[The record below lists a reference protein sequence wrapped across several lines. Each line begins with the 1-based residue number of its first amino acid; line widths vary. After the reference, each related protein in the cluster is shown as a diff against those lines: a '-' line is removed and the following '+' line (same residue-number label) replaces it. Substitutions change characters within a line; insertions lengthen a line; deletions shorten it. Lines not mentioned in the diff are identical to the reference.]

1 MPGRDY
7 SKTRDTTWATMTD
20 RARRLT
26 LATAL
31 GIIIVFGAPASG
43 AFAQSG
49 DLAFLLGNWVR
60 PDGGYTITIRGV
72 DSNGKLQA
80 SYANPSALPFSK
92 AEVSRDGKTVK
103 LFFELRAAG
112 YNGSTYR
119 LTYDAIA
126 DRLVGIYYQAVQR
139 KEFDVVFQRA
149 K

>member
-1 MPGRDY
+1 
-7 SKTRDTTWATMTD
+7 MTD
-20 RARRLT
+20 RAHRLAQT
-26 LATAL
+26 FAL
-31 GIIIVFGAPASG
+31 GLILLLGAPAGG
-43 AFAQSG
+43 AFAQSS

-60 PDGGYTITIRGV
+60 PDGGYTITIRAV
-72 DSNGKLQA
+72 DTNGKIQA
-80 SYANPSALPFSK
+80 SYANPSPLPFSK
-92 AEVSRDGKTVK
+92 AEVSREGKAVK

-119 LTYDAIA
+119 LTYDAAA

>member
-1 MPGRDY
+1 
-7 SKTRDTTWATMTD
+7 MTD
-20 RARRLT
+20 RARRLAPT
-26 LATAL
+26 FAL
-31 GIIIVFGAPASG
+31 GLILLLGALAG
-43 AFAQSG
+43 RAFAQSG

-72 DSNGKLQA
+72 DTTGKLQA
-80 SYANPSALPFSK
+80 SYANPSPLPFSK
-92 AEVSRDGKTVK
+92 AEVARDGKAVK

-112 YNGSTYR
+112 YNGSTYK
-119 LTYDAIA
+119 LTYDAAA

>member
-1 MPGRDY
+1 MMDH
-7 SKTRDTTWATMTD
+7 
-20 RARRLT
+20 ARRLAP
-26 LATAL
+26 LFAL
-31 GIIIVFGAPASG
+31 GLILLFGAPTGS
-43 AFAQSG
+43 AFAQST
-49 DLAFLLGNWVR
+49 DLAVLLGNWVR

-72 DSNGKLQA
+72 DTTGKLQA
-80 SYANPSALPFSK
+80 SYANPSPLPFSR
-92 AEVSRDGKTVK
+92 AEVAREGKTVK

-119 LTYDAIA
+119 LTYDAAA

>member
-1 MPGRDY
+1 MMDH
-7 SKTRDTTWATMTD
+7 
-20 RARRLT
+20 ARRLAP
-26 LATAL
+26 LFAL
-31 GIIIVFGAPASG
+31 GLILLFGAPTGS
-43 AFAQSG
+43 AFAQSN
-49 DLAFLLGNWVR
+49 DLAVLLGNWVR

-72 DSNGKLQA
+72 DTTGKLQA
-80 SYANPSALPFSK
+80 SYANPSPLPFSR
-92 AEVSRDGKTVK
+92 AEVAREGKTVK

-119 LTYDAIA
+119 LTYDAAA

>member
-1 MPGRDY
+1 MNH
-7 SKTRDTTWATMTD
+7 
-20 RARRLT
+20 ARRLAP
-26 LATAL
+26 LVAL
-31 GIIIVFGAPASG
+31 GLILLLGAPTGRAV
-43 AFAQSG
+43 AQSN

-72 DSNGKLQA
+72 DTTGKLQA
-80 SYANPSALPFSK
+80 SYANPSPLPFSR
-92 AEVSRDGKTVK
+92 AEVSREGKTVK

-119 LTYDAIA
+119 LTYDAAA

-139 KEFDVVFQRA
+139 REFDVVFQRA